1 MDDCVDVM
9 NSREEEQV
17 SVTVSDNESMEDGRE
32 VRGGGREVGEGGQEV
47 RVGRRE
53 VREGGREVREDGEE
67 AREQPR
73 PGREEAREDV
83 NMSDSGDSFEEDE
96 NLNISAGSSALI
108 MPERKRKDPAPCW
121 KYAERVVACNH
132 EENWQF

>member
-32 VRGGGREVGEGGQEV
+32 VRGGGREVGEGGQAV

-53 VREGGREVREDGEE
+53 VREGGREVREGGEE

-73 PGREEAREDV
+73 PGREDV
-83 NMSDSGDSFEEDE
+83 NMSDIGDSFKEDK

-108 MPERKRKDPAPCW
+108 MPEVYYQWGLLYLVQNC
-121 KYAERVVACNH
+121 
-132 EENWQF
+132 

>member
-1 MDDCVDVM
+1 MTHGRDDSKR
-9 NSREEEQV
+9 N
-17 SVTVSDNESMEDGRE
+17 
-32 VRGGGREVGEGGQEV
+32 GGFGNLPS
-47 RVGRRE
+47 
-53 VREGGREVREDGEE
+53 GEE

-83 NMSDSGDSFEEDE
+83 NMSDIGDSFKEDK